1 MNMRKNVNKIVAFA
15 IGISIISG
23 SIIPAF
29 AADNTLNTNKTT
41 ANVQTQVNGKPLLTL
56 KDAIEAGI
64 ANNSQI
70 VLQSKKIN
78 LEEDKLDI
86 QDEIDDDGYDYDN
99 QELVVKQEKQK
110 KDFMEDQVAQDITD
124 KYNELVSQSKSLDKI
139 NKQIEIKTKE
149 VSDAKLKKSLGLAT
163 SIDMT
168 QAQIDIQTLK
178 NSQENAEKKLKNSQ
192 DYFQVLTGKELTKYT
207 LSQDTTYEVFR
218 IDGSVDE
225 YLDNTID
232 KFVEYD
238 KESYDLFK
246 DHVKDDLKT
255 TLPTSLPDR
264 SDPIFSNDP
273 TDGTVTNPKTGDE
286 KYEAAIEGY
295 EAYLNAKYGVDG
307 KYVALSEEKKAYKQ
321 LLNAYYT
328 TLLSLENNINVLKA
342 NMELTNKKLSN
353 MKLKYDLGLVTKT
366 DYENQILTS
375 YDQEIN
381 LRSLVDNYNKIK
393 NNIQK
398 PWTISTSSGSSAQ

>member
-1 MNMRKNVNKIVAFA
+1 MRKNVNKIVAFA